1 MSEVNVQSGCSQQFA
16 ELCALATSG
25 NLTPEEWQTLE
36 EHVSVCPQCEALLAD
51 YKALASTGLAK
62 VAAARSAKA
71 SCAQQET
78 QWDRT
83 QAKMRFLNALEGAN
97 APQPVS
103 ESRTAAKSAKSWID
117 RFVPQF
123 DLRATLRPLGVAAV
137 VVLAALTAFYVGVK
151 KGTER
156 GARAGSGIAA
166 SPSTVVQAD
175 LRPEFQQLEAEKK
188 SLDLKLAAD
197 AIRINRL
204 EQRATQAERD
214 LAQMQSAKSSIEA
227 KSQEQSSSLATLS
240 GERDTLEK
248 RLHEAEAT
256 LQSVR
261 QELDSTH
268 DDRQRLLLRS
278 ASLETQ
284 VDRLTAELREHEDAS
299 ERTQQYLASDRDVRE
314 LMGAR
319 QLYIA
324 DVFDIDSQ
332 GKTKT
337 PFGRVFYTKG
347 KSLIFYAFDLD
358 KQPGYREAKAFQA
371 WGRPS
376 PSQSAPVSL
385 GIFYMDNE
393 ANRRWA
399 LKFDDPKILDEISS
413 VFVTVEPKGG
423 SKKPTNKPFLLAYL
437 HTAPP
442 NHP

>member
-1 MSEVNVQSGCSQQFA
+1 
-16 ELCALATSG
+16 
-25 NLTPEEWQTLE
+25 
-36 EHVSVCPQCEALLAD
+36 
-51 YKALASTGLAK
+51 
-62 VAAARSAKA
+62 
-71 SCAQQET
+71 
-78 QWDRT
+78 
-83 QAKMRFLNALEGAN
+83 MRFLNALEGAN
-97 APQPVS
+97 APQLVS

-123 DLRATLRPLGVAAV
+123 DLRATVGPLGVAAV
-137 VVLAALTAFYVGVK
+137 VVFAALIAFHVGVE
-151 KGTER
+151 KGSER
-156 GARAGSGIAA
+156 GAQTGSAIAS
-166 SPSTVVQAD
+166 SPSSAVQAD
-175 LRPEFQQLEAEKK
+175 LRPELQQLEAEKK
-188 SLDLKLAAD
+188 SLDLKLAVD
-197 AIRINRL
+197 AARINHL
-204 EQRATQAERD
+204 EQRATQAEQD
-214 LAQMQSAKSSIEA
+214 LAQMQSDKSSIEA

-240 GERDTLEK
+240 GERNTLEQ

-261 QELDSTH
+261 QELGSTH
-268 DDRQRLLLRS
+268 EDRQRLLLRS
-278 ASLETQ
+278 ASLEAQ
-284 VDRLTAELREHEDAS
+284 VDHLTAQLREHEDAS
-299 ERTQQYLASDRDVRE
+299 ERAQQYLASDRDVRE

-324 DVFDIDSQ
+324 DVFDVDSQ

-347 KSLIFYAFDLD
+347 RSLIFYAFDLD
-358 KQPGYREAKAFQA
+358 KQPGYREAKVFQA

-393 ANRRWA
+393 TNRRWA
-399 LKFDDPKILDEISS
+399 LKFDDPKVLEEISS

>member
-1 MSEVNVQSGCSQQFA
+1 MSELNVQYGCSQQFA

-25 NLTPEEWQTLE
+25 SLTPEEWQTLE
-36 EHVSVCPQCEALLAD
+36 EHLAVCPQCESLLAD
-51 YKALASTGLAK
+51 YKVLASTGLAK
-62 VAAARSAKA
+62 VAAMRSAKA
-71 SCAQQET
+71 SCAQRET

-83 QAKMRFLNALEGAN
+83 QAKMRFLNALESAN
-97 APQPVS
+97 APQLVS

-123 DLRATLRPLGVAAV
+123 DLRATVGPLGVAAV
-137 VVLAALTAFYVGVK
+137 VVLAALIAFHVGVE

-156 GARAGSGIAA
+156 GAQTRSAIAS
-166 SPSTVVQAD
+166 SPSSAVQVG
-175 LRPEFQQLEAEKK
+175 LRPELQRLEAEKK

-197 AIRINRL
+197 AARINHL
-204 EQRATQAERD
+204 EQRATRAERD

-240 GERDTLEK
+240 GERNTLEQ

-261 QELDSTH
+261 QELGSTH

-278 ASLETQ
+278 ASLEAQ
-284 VDRLTAELREHEDAS
+284 VDHLTAQLREHEDAS

-324 DVFDIDSQ
+324 DVFDVDSQ

-347 KSLIFYAFDLD
+347 RSLIFYAFDLD
-358 KQPGYREAKAFQA
+358 KQPGYREAKVFQA

-393 ANRRWA
+393 TNRRWA
-399 LKFDDPKILDEISS
+399 LKFDDPKVLEEISS
-413 VFVTVEPKGG
+413 VFVTVEPQGG

>member
-1 MSEVNVQSGCSQQFA
+1 M
-16 ELCALATSG
+16 
-25 NLTPEEWQTLE
+25 
-36 EHVSVCPQCEALLAD
+36 
-51 YKALASTGLAK
+51 
-62 VAAARSAKA
+62 
-71 SCAQQET
+71 
-78 QWDRT
+78 
-83 QAKMRFLNALEGAN
+83 
-97 APQPVS
+97 
-103 ESRTAAKSAKSWID
+103 
-117 RFVPQF
+117 
-123 DLRATLRPLGVAAV
+123 AAV
-137 VVLAALTAFYVGVK
+137 VVLAALFAFQVGVK

-156 GARAGSGIAA
+156 GARAGSAIAS
-166 SPSTVVQAD
+166 SPSSAVQAD
-175 LRPEFQQLEAEKK
+175 LRPELQQLEAEKK

-197 AIRINRL
+197 AARINHL

-214 LAQMQSAKSSIEA
+214 LAQMQSAKLSIEA

-240 GERDTLEK
+240 GERDTLEQ

-261 QELDSTH
+261 QELNSTH

-278 ASLETQ
+278 ASLEAQ
-284 VDRLTAELREHEDAS
+284 VDHLTAQLREHEDAS

-358 KQPGYREAKAFQA
+358 KQPGYREAKVFQA

-399 LKFDDPKILDEISS
+399 LKFDDPKVLEEISS

-423 SKKPTNKPFLLAYL
+423 SKKPTNKPSFWPICIRLLRIIPDGGFWKL
-437 HTAPP
+437 RHL
-442 NHP
+442 

>member
-1 MSEVNVQSGCSQQFA
+1 MSELNVQYGCSQQFA

-25 NLTPEEWQTLE
+25 SLTPEEWQTLE
-36 EHVSVCPQCEALLAD
+36 EHLAVCPQCEALLAD

-62 VAAARSAKA
+62 VAAMRSAKG

-97 APQPVS
+97 APQLVS
-103 ESRTAAKSAKSWID
+103 ESRTAAKSWID

-123 DLRATLRPLGVAAV
+123 DLRATVWPLGVAAV
-137 VVLAALTAFYVGVK
+137 VVLAALFAFHVGVE

-156 GARAGSGIAA
+156 GAQIGSAIAS
-166 SPSTVVQAD
+166 SPSSGVQAD
-175 LRPEFQQLEAEKK
+175 LRPELQQLEAEKK

-197 AIRINRL
+197 AARITHL

-240 GERDTLEK
+240 GERNTLEQ

-261 QELDSTH
+261 QELGSTH
-268 DDRQRLLLRS
+268 EDRQRLLLRS
-278 ASLETQ
+278 ASLEAQ
-284 VDRLTAELREHEDAS
+284 VDRLTVQLREHEDTS
-299 ERTQQYLASDRDVRE
+299 ERAQQYLASDRDIRE

-324 DVFDIDSQ
+324 DVFDVDSQ

-347 KSLIFYAFDLD
+347 RSLIFYAFDLD
-358 KQPGYREAKAFQA
+358 KQAGYREAAKVFQA

-393 ANRRWA
+393 NNRRWA
-399 LKFDDPKILDEISS
+399 LKFDDPKVLEEISS